1 MATQE
6 QDNKAVVQRFIDEFV
21 NDKNVHLVDDL
32 FTEDYTRHDPAS
44 PESESGPGPWVES
57 MKDLNQAFPDGEVH
71 IGELIADGDLVA
83 FEGTMTGTHQGTFRG
98 IEPTDTSIEIQGNA
112 MHRVRDGQI
121 AETWATWDFLGLLTQ
136 IDAVEPPM
144 D

>member
-6 QDNKAVVQRFIDEFV
+6 QDNKAVIQRFISEFV
-21 NDKNVHLVDDL
+21 NEQNYEIVDEI
-32 FTEDYTRHDPAS
+32 FSEDYTRHDPAS

-57 MKDLNQAFPDGEVH
+57 MKGLHQAFPDGEVH
-71 IGELIADGDLVA
+71 IGELIAEGDLVS
-83 FEGTMTGTHQGTFRG
+83 FEGTMTGTHQGDFRG
-98 IEPTDTSIEIQGNA
+98 IEPTNASIEIQGNA

-136 IDAVEPPM
+136 IGAVEPPTE
-144 D
+144 